1 MNTKVL
7 IGGIIG
13 GIAFFL
19 LGWLIWGILLMDT
32 MSQYSNAS
40 CMKPEA
46 EMNMA
51 YMVIANLLWGWIF
64 AYILSN
70 WKGEMSPKT
79 GAVVGVVISVIIG
92 IAMDLYSLAMTTM
105 MTSTT
110 PMIYNIAAN
119 ALVGGIVGAVVGW
132 WVARK

>member
-7 IGGIIG
+7 IGGVLG

-19 LGWLIWGILLMDT
+19 LGWLVWGILLHDT
-32 MSQYSNAS
+32 MAQYSNAA
-40 CMKPEA
+40 CTKPEA

-51 YMVIANLLWGWIF
+51 YMVIANLLWGIVF
-64 AYILSN
+64 AYILNN

-79 GAVVGVVISVIIG
+79 GAVVGVIISILLG
-92 IAMDLYSLAMTTM
+92 IAMDLYSLALTTM

-110 PMIYNIAAN
+110 PILYNIAAN
-119 ALVGGIVGAVVGW
+119 ALVGGIVGAIVGW
-132 WVARK
+132 WIGRK